1 MALNQ
6 RKVAEGPTG
15 QYCCVVEDR
24 SRQNQTFCA
33 NIGKYLHCII
43 LAAIYKLNF
52 FLAVLTLPESPTP
65 ARISSSSDMTFST
78 VTTIIE
84 ENHTQNF
91 NGSLSISIEGINTT
105 STTMSN
111 HTANVGLFIGVGVFL
126 IIAGLLIT
134 CSATCIGCA
143 VRHRRKKMKK

>member
-1 MALNQ
+1 M
-6 RKVAEGPTG
+6 
-15 QYCCVVEDR
+15 
-24 SRQNQTFCA
+24 
-33 NIGKYLHCII
+33 
-43 LAAIYKLNF
+43 
-52 FLAVLTLPESPTP
+52 LTLPESLTP

-78 VTTIIE
+78 VIHTQNFNGSLSISIEGINTTSITMSNHTANVGLFIGVEVFSTVTTVIE

-111 HTANVGLFIGVGVFL
+111 HTANIGLFIGVGVFL